1 MTAGVLDACVLPDS
15 QHHVTITQS
24 WKASSSL
31 FGVLLITMS
40 GPSGGLAVLG
50 CLKRERH
57 IYQGSQSELNICQGS
72 CSQGNLHCST
82 LILSSCPTVHMIAE
96 H

>member
-1 MTAGVLDACVLPDS
+1 MTAGGLDVCVLPDS
-15 QHHVTITQS
+15 QHHVTITLS

-40 GPSGGLAVLG
+40 GPNGGLAVLG

-72 CSQGNLHCST
+72 CSLGNLHWPT
-82 LILSSCPTVHMIAE
+82 LILSSCPAVHMIAE